1 MPWNEINFTIK
12 PNVDFGNA
20 KEQLADVRNG
30 IEGLKH
36 SFEDMPNFTRI
47 MDNSLE
53 KTVTIADNLGNKF
66 EQLSDPSIK
75 DDARS
80 RIETD
85 IQNGIAELNAHR
97 DLRLGQ
103 SNYSV
108 ELAKSYFGGLPQAVR
123 QELDAITPQVA
134 SIIRSK
140 MSTLSNKGS
149 ITTGASIGQ
158 IAKSL
163 DREARKK
170 DTELNKLLVSS
181 GLSSEGLYQFED
193 YVKFL
198 IPQVASSNRL
208 KEYQVARYNETL
220 SKTKNYFNRGDPTN
234 LFPESFR
241 KSYQSENGR
250 YVQTDLTEKELNM
263 VLSANE
269 RKRFDEMFASNPI
282 AVKAALASGISRR
295 DDRGLLETKEEISR
309 RDLENFRS
317 AMYDQLINRVAGYA
331 TSFVDPYEHIKKL
344 DRETV
349 ASRLTQSTSG
359 KTMLALQELEEL
371 QNPDLW
377 VSSTGNKYYR
387 KNYKEA
393 ERQLD
398 EYATLKYS
406 PFLPNADLANYEYSK
421 DNAKTVGISE
431 SQATRVLGNGKWI
444 NNQDIS
450 DTVRLISLAGYDK
463 SKKDHREALY
473 DLYQNGVVIDG
484 EEFVAESTHGKG
496 EDAVIRMLSRKARDE
511 ANARQALWAKE
522 AGFTG
527 TYFGNFSEDS
537 IAKNIENNKM
547 SSVKWGKYF
556 EGQNKKWTPSADLG
570 VNPQNIKIAV
580 VDTTGTLGDN
590 SDFEFGDG
598 AMWLSNMLMRDS
610 AQARIGAAGK
620 GSGFVFQGKDIRSLY
635 EKWGLLDENGNAIAK
650 GYNGD
655 NIDISDANV
664 ILPKSMLKN
673 KLAYE
678 GKTSEEISKMVTAE
692 AKNLGIGEVVN
703 YNKENTYSDNLGTQA
718 MSFLNFSPAVRMHQ
732 IELAKKRLQELDTE
746 TGQLQYVFG
755 GDDWFSTQIRNNTR
769 LLGTEQA
776 QKWVDNYKTRLMQ
789 NLAAGRFFDFGEGDQ
804 KFSNVR
810 AAANPLTT
818 MLMSQY
824 GGITPAVL
832 QKARE
837 YIAKDAAERGVE
849 APTYTDK
856 ELEDLII
863 LKHGNAIDFQHED
876 QDQLTMLRSP
886 MGYGNILNVRN
897 RAKEA
902 RALYEGFG
910 IIGKGERGPGAYA
923 SEEDRQVLQGFDYDA
938 DQFKIV
944 LDPVLVK
951 EIQAISKLQPFV
963 DRKKEIEE
971 QEIQID
977 NINDPAFVRTEIA
990 GFKKD
995 MQLGMGT
1002 HSGGTRAMQ
1011 LDLTDPTNREYI
1023 VGAQQMQALYD
1034 IFTTKD
1040 KNPKDAKIPQ
1050 QVWDTVKLGKEFT
1063 KFTDHAHELFRFD
1076 DDQLDAEGNVDVS
1089 NKDVF
1094 RSEKTGQFIN
1104 LRALRQMG
1112 VDEINAP
1119 SINMASHVMGVGLSN
1134 LAYQLGMSDTTR
1146 WDAIAEAMDALDYGN
1161 AGPQRQALM
1170 KTMRHML
1177 PEWGSGKRGKLSPN
1191 EEKILDQL
1199 ITNAREELIEE
1210 AEGSYNS
1217 ETKKYVAKDGT
1228 EYASV
1233 NSYVE
1238 NQRSKYGIRS
1248 AENLLNMFGFT
1259 EKRGKAK
1266 LGDTFDTFTN
1276 LSAFDYIQDIDEED
1290 KKRRE
1295 RLVKEITNLQNAT
1308 TESADTDK
1316 TEQQS
1321 KKAKSKTRKAKTK
1334 SVKNDEPRFG
1344 PGAQDRS
1351 AESRSYNMGNVDQ
1364 ESFGQQT
1371 TDKTN
1376 EIVNEPKTKT
1386 EKDITDLQKELAL
1399 LDEKSGRRIDFRTK
1413 MNQILSDA
1421 RDVSQELWISGKG
1434 NENKINDNISLAH
1447 SYWNRQFYGTT
1458 KPQIELLD
1466 ELLAEAN
1473 KSEDFNDSEKSS
1485 IRTQVNNVKNDLYRN
1500 LNQDFVNKA
1509 IAYSKSVAEDI
1520 EKEIQKTENE
1530 PSSQKKRLNQIDESI
1545 KESEGFVA
1553 EIQKRMRAKDIPYNQ
1568 ESQDLFGYGLQN
1580 VKERITQQQSNRA
1593 QLAALYTKENEQNA
1607 TIAMEALQGKLGYR
1621 DKNSLEVQLQNRRQ
1635 LIQER
1640 RDDITKKHSENLM
1653 SDSFYQNQI
1662 ALLDQYDSTAMADI
1676 VKENRLA
1683 LGLDKQTPQEKAADW
1698 AKKRIELIDASN
1710 KIAMDEAH
1718 NKWLNGTGSYEDYVL
1733 AQKKYYNADE
1743 DKEKRKILEESK
1755 QMANFDAEYQ
1765 NIRLSNLES
1774 ANSIQGENLLHRQ
1787 QLDRDRFRN
1796 QLQRRYSRSRIAAGF
1811 YSLDDRALS
1820 KQEEIRGYEQTNK
1833 RLSGRQA
1840 ELDKLL
1846 TQVNLPDDK
1855 RREYESEKKRN
1866 ADTIDTNVQAIA
1878 NAKQEVEELSSVGA
1892 RAGVVFQSLSQSIGL
1907 VAQRLGRQLFQKALQ
1922 ETKRFVKEFDASMNE
1937 IQAITLKSD
1946 SEMASVRSGTINRAI
1961 GLRTSV
1967 SNVANTE
1974 AALYRQGL
1982 SDQEVATRTESI
1994 IKFATVT
2001 KLNVQEATKIITTA
2015 LQNDLVGSAT
2025 EAMDALVAL
2034 GDSAATTAAEIGKGM
2049 QKAAASAKVAGVSYS
2064 ELTALLTI
2072 GTSDTQLSGTQV
2084 GTALQTVFSR
2094 MRRLS
2099 VSGWT
2104 SDQNGEK
2111 TTASDAEAALK
2122 TVGVDLWDDK
2132 ALGKMRSAY
2141 DVLSDLSKVWQN
2153 LSDAQKNI
2161 VMNAMAGTRQTNVF
2175 STLMEGMSE
2184 DGGATLDK
2192 YLGLAEGSEG
2202 VTQSKYEIAMQSL
2215 AASMDTLKSSWD
2227 SVVESMIN
2235 GGSVTSVLDTVSS
2248 FLQSISNNNGIEHG
2262 FSVIIGG
2269 IAGIGTA
2276 IALIASGNPVLK
2288 AFSTALSLIVGLA
2301 TAGGLEGIFTSFKT
2315 ETPEEK
2321 LARESAEDLRVKN
2334 GMRDFRENR
2343 ISNGKKALE
2352 EVKKFGEEYDK
2363 LQSKENEDALVV
2375 SLEKLATTFPE
2386 VSAAV
2391 QAAIQD
2397 LSNWKNAVKEAENVS
2412 KGYVESNKKN
2422 TVASAIQHLR
2432 TYSQQEFENSI
2443 SSLVSPEDKE
2453 AAKTSLRNFMR
2464 IYSDGVGP
2472 EKNFIFE
2479 NMLTSDGSLSKEKIT
2494 SASKYQQAQLLKL
2507 AFKGS
2512 KDFRKVATSYLGTV
2526 NPEVLAALQNNTA
2539 SITDRLFQ
2547 EQAAAVMPDLLD
2559 ELLGRSLG
2567 EDVATAWRYQINKG
2581 TATGDVV
2588 ELLNDDNTI
2597 NYDYFNKLSSPSQA
2611 NAFYEAYQGS
2621 PVLQKWVSRYDR
2633 ENGTNFSSDLWNQE
2647 SYQNAD
2653 KNAISEIAKKAFDE
2667 TKINSYAS
2675 SVRQAS
2681 YAFAKGMADQL
2692 PLDLVANDEYNTEFV
2707 QTALWDQLRQQIET
2721 NPDEYLDDN
2730 NKLKTEAVTAFFDD
2744 WLNSW
2749 LSSPSE
2755 FYKKLQ
2761 ETAPDEAFSY
2771 FIGEGKNRQRFTSYD
2786 AVLEYARNNNVAYT
2800 DILDKNGNS
2809 AYQTVDN
2816 IISAKNQEANA
2827 KNRQYLVGD
2836 FLHGVSDIPGY
2847 RYLSEDEQ
2855 NRIARERLRKQG
2867 IREPFIGNILG
2878 PMRNRLLAGT
2888 EIAGAETFS
2897 DFKSL
2902 KDAYTKKGRDSDFA
2916 NILSGNAGA
2925 LAAYLANDYDLFLK
2939 ALGEEEAGTSTPMS
2953 QAEYMRAINESLM
2966 NNKGFVGRFRTDSDL
2981 EDLRKTYSSFFGE
2994 QADAILN
3001 AIEEGTFVEGTD
3013 IYDYAEKTLAEKGLK
3028 LGTGK
3033 RFTGIETADF
3043 AKRVLGIG
3051 DWTKAQATLGWST
3064 DEWSA
3069 LTSKYPDLQRY
3080 LEMNEKQRQSTEG
3093 QNLRRNLEIQFS
3105 VAGISDLEEAGKL
3118 LEGTANIIESLKK
3131 DGKFEIEAIV
3141 KMRQETHQQSQLD
3154 AMLESGTDKQKR
3166 EAVMQITGASETEY
3180 YARQADLTAEA
3191 KKIRKEER
3199 ENVIR
3204 SRNLERAEVEDKEAF
3219 DAEMLAAGYQWTEK
3233 STYKLPNG
3241 YSIDNEGNVLLP
3253 NGKIDEK
3260 QTRIR
3265 RKLISGGTY
3274 KYIGGQAVD
3283 AVNSLLTESPS
3294 FTETESLKALNEILN
3309 GNLEYSNETADRYL
3323 AGYNAAGTYTKEL
3336 IKRRVRGEDV
3346 EPWLQTASDN
3356 ELINQRNSI
3365 ATGHTS
3371 TLRQAQQ
3378 AQYALDNYSGER
3390 AGLIATYLNMSEE
3403 DVKKMWNNGE
3413 GKQSIQDEIKR
3424 KNEALL
3430 SEIGEQFDFDFDPTD
3445 LESTRENISNAIANS
3460 GSEIERMMLEML
3472 RGMLTDAEGYLSGD
3486 NGTSISDVFE
3496 SASDTFTKSKDERDA
3511 YNWLRTKTG
3520 ETLVSG
3526 RIISG
3531 IAGETSLSNGQ
3542 LIEQAS
3548 GNNEALQSILA
3559 NNNLLVAG
3567 INNWDAIGGQEG
3579 FNRLLDYS
3587 QYGEA
3592 TPELTSVLTKA
3603 LFGNTGFVDST
3614 GMFTIP
3620 PSSNAED
3627 LRKQFE
3633 VIRSSAEGM
3642 PELMD
3647 LLFEQVPE
3655 LKKFFETGSDEH
3667 LSKALEA
3674 ANAQMSEAK
3683 IRQIA
3688 KYSKGIEGL
3697 EDIMIGLS
3705 KGGTAATEAE
3715 LKLNAGMRKLSNQT
3729 TALNKAAGKT
3739 GKQVKGMTGED
3750 AQTMGLLSE
3759 MFHMDA
3765 GEIEKMSAQE
3775 MDDMIN
3781 KVRPVLTEQF
3791 SETVSALGQMIPP
3804 QALDLP
3810 LGDLITINAEGQ
3822 IDLTDV
3828 GQTLDGVSQQILAMI
3843 ASLARYYGGIDLK
3856 AILNDKRVDVKG
3868 FLSSLGA
3875 AGVKTGGGYSGRG
3888 SRGGGGGG
3896 KSATDKLLENQKQRI
3911 SGIEHQSKM
3920 LEIQEKYLDFTNDY
3934 NGYSSNIDQQIANQE
3949 RLRSAYAQSIQEL
3962 KNQLAT
3968 LKRGSDDWNK
3978 ANDQLMQYEE
3988 NLENIKN
3995 TINDLGAKRITIV
4008 EQKQENED
4016 RRGSHNLNMLSKM
4029 AARYQKS
4036 GQFESYEGIMEQTI
4050 EETRKQIHLND
4061 KQITEWENLLKT
4073 FEENSDSWIQTRDK
4087 IWAMRE
4093 ENAEL
4098 QNQMASDLIDLQE
4111 ARVAQIAE
4119 DLQNQKAPLEHRANM
4134 LDTYGQMYESVND
4147 FTKYRGTLEG
4157 TIDTNRQMKEMTD
4170 AAIAQV
4176 KKQIDGMAESD
4187 PARQSAIQTLYE
4199 LEEASAQYEASI
4211 LSNQQAIEESLISE
4225 LTQAH
4230 QDSGSILEHELKLLS
4245 EAEKE
4250 FIRNDD
4256 FVNYENILEEKARN
4270 ASDRLKDQQ
4279 NALEDYLALQNSGKI
4294 TEGGQQWR
4302 ELEDTI
4308 RSTKEN
4314 IASLKNEWQEAL
4326 EAIEKAKFTN
4336 LKETFA
4342 ETYDLSQH
4350 QQKLVQYDQT
4360 KYQNNGQLTNYGTA
4374 LEWEGKIL
4382 EDQRDNIQNHIKDLE
4397 EQLNESKEFPE
4408 LYKEITKEIMTWE
4421 EKLADT
4427 NNRIEK
4433 NTELIEKNQDAIR
4446 KARIAVE
4453 NEADKAIRAWI
4464 QKQRN
4469 MLSATVT
4476 MQNNIFAIISKNYQQ
4491 QWALEQKTLD
4501 KKKQTL
4507 NEEKNLINER
4517 VNFRKKMM
4525 DQEAKDEE
4533 LAEYRR
4539 QLTLISQDTTRTR
4552 EANELRRKIQEMEKE
4567 QAMQNAQDVAN
4578 AEIQSLNDQSKAIDD
4593 YAATYQENLTEL
4605 LSNINNFKDIIDGL
4619 LSGSFEDF
4627 VNWNAEY
4634 NEDFKKSSDEQRQ
4647 QLINGWEDTWYTM
4660 LGQLRTYWDQ
4670 VDESMQS
4677 RDGFLEL
4684 LKTQDEYLKLSDTGR
4699 ESYLYRAG
4707 ELYDSFTASM
4717 IDDATFSD
4725 NHEIIDTIND
4735 LKDWTFNVN
4744 IAGLGNYDFGGSIS
4758 DYVYNRDRSVIPYEY
4773 DSDYKGVGYV
4783 APPPAPAPAPSS
4795 GGGGSSSGSGK
4806 SSSGGSK
4813 KIWDVYDEKGNK
4825 TNWTVEA
4832 YTVEEAN
4839 QIVLKKYGK
4848 YYGAATHMDFPS
4860 ASKKTSTSSSS
4871 SVASVANAT
4880 VKAAASFVDNLKNF
4894 FGFSEGGEVDY
4905 TGLAMVHGSPQKPEA
4920 FLNAEDRANM
4930 RAMLDA
4936 FTYVKAPTM
4945 THIDPSMYGTTTN
4958 NYGDVNITINEAKID
4973 NDQDISALAQKIGKE
4988 FTKELSKSGFNTASY
5003 AW

>member
-85 IQNGIAELNAHR
+85 IQNGVAELNAYR

-149 ITTGASIGQ
+149 IATGASIGQ

-193 YVKFL
+193 YIKFL
-198 IPQVASSNRL
+198 IPQVASGNRL

-220 SKTKNYFNRGDPTN
+220 SKTKNYFNRGDPAN

-250 YVQTDLTEKELNM
+250 YVQTDLTENELNM

-377 VSSTGNKYYR
+377 ASSTGNKYYR

-406 PFLPNADLANYEYSK
+406 PFLPSADLANYEYSK

-496 EDAVIRMLSRKARDE
+496 EDTVIRMLSRKSRDE
-511 ANARQALWAKE
+511 ANARQALWANE

-527 TYFGNFSEDS
+527 TYFGNFSEDT
-537 IAKNIENNKM
+537 IAKNIKDNAM
-547 SSVKWGKYF
+547 DSVAWGKYF

-570 VNPQNIKIAV
+570 VNPQNIKVAV
-580 VDTTGTLGDN
+580 VDTTGTLGDT

-620 GSGFVFQGKDIRSLY
+620 GSGFVFQGKDVRALY
-635 EKWGLLDENGNAIAK
+635 EKWGLLDENGNAMAK

-692 AKNLGIGEVVN
+692 AQNLGIGEVVN
-703 YNKENTYSDNLGTQA
+703 YNKENTYSNNLGTQA

-944 LDPVLVK
+944 HDPVLVK
-951 EIQAISKLQPFV
+951 EIQAISELQPFV

-971 QEIQID
+971 QKIQID
-977 NINDPAFVRTEIA
+977 NINDPAYVRTEIA

-1002 HSGGTRAMQ
+1002 YSGGTRAMQ

-1034 IFTTKD
+1034 LFTTKD

-1094 RSEKTGQFIN
+1094 RSEKTGQFVN

-1112 VDEINAP
+1112 IDEINAP
-1119 SINMASHVMGVGLSN
+1119 SVNMASHVMGVGLSN

-1276 LSAFDYIQDIDEED
+1276 LSAFDYIQDVDEED

-1295 RLVKEITNLQNAT
+1295 RLVKEITDLQNAT
-1308 TESADTDK
+1308 TESSNTDK
-1316 TEQQS
+1316 SEQQS
-1321 KKAKSKTRKAKTK
+1321 KNTKSKTRKTKTK

-1364 ESFGQQT
+1364 ESLGQQT
-1371 TDKTN
+1371 IDKAN
-1376 EIVNEPKTKT
+1376 GIINEPKTKA
-1386 EKDITDLQKELAL
+1386 EKEITDLQKELAL

-1466 ELLAEAN
+1466 ELLTEAN

-1568 ESQDLFGYGLQN
+1568 ETQDLFGYGLQN

-1662 ALLDQYDSTAMADI
+1662 ALLDQYDSAAMADV

-1743 DKEKRKILEESK
+1743 DEEKRKILEESK
-1755 QMANFDAEYQ
+1755 QMTNFDAEYQ
-1765 NIRLSNLES
+1765 DIRLKNLES

-1811 YSLDDRALS
+1811 YSLDDRVLS

-1846 TQVNLPDDK
+1846 TRVDLSDK
-1855 RREYESEKKRN
+1855 ERKEYTSEKERN
-1866 ADTIDTNVQAIA
+1866 ADTINTNVQAIA

-1892 RAGVVFQSLSQSIGL
+1892 RADVVFQSLSQSIGL

-2099 VSGWT
+2099 VSGWA

-2184 DGGATLDK
+2184 DGGATLEK

-2227 SVVESMIN
+2227 SVVESFVS
-2235 GGSVTSVLDTVSS
+2235 GGSITGILDGVSG
-2248 FLQSISNNNGIEHG
+2248 FLQMFANSGNIAQGMSL
-2262 FSVIIGG
+2262 VAGG
-2269 IAGIGTA
+2269 ITGIGVALAALTSTNPA
-2276 IALIASGNPVLK
+2276 IKALSTILGLASG
-2288 AFSTALSLIVGLA
+2288 LIVGGGVAGIASLFHVESNEERIAREYSESYDWATKKNNDRNAQISTQNSAIENVKKLGKAYEEAAISSDKLA
-2301 TAGGLEGIFTSFKT
+2301 QSTAA
-2315 ETPEEK
+2315 EK
-2321 LARESAEDLRVKN
+2321 LTDGLRQMAEV
-2334 GMRDFRENR
+2334 
-2343 ISNGKKALE
+2343 
-2352 EVKKFGEEYDK
+2352 
-2363 LQSKENEDALVV
+2363 
-2375 SLEKLATTFPE
+2375 FPE
-2386 VSAAV
+2386 VSSEILK
-2391 QAAIQD
+2391 AIQD
-2397 LSNWKNAVKEAENVS
+2397 LSNWESAVDSASKKAEEYTKKSSKITLNEFLDVMRETGQDRYNQELFKIDSAEQAQKARKGLINTINIVSPNYRPLSNAEIYTGRKIDESLENGAINLDVAKDALKTEQGQRNLVDLFHIARKESSEFKEYSDNWLSTYHGSIKDDLLNSTDYGDRLNDYSQYIYDLLENIQTASNTSEDENNRLARELSYSWAQKELSSFPLDLLANDNVTKDQVFTAVNNKVLSMLKADTSGKYINKDGSLNVDELANYVNDEILLKWYDKGDNFVKDLVAEELKAEDFEYHIDKNDP
-2412 KGYVESNKKN
+2412 N
-2422 TVASAIQHLR
+2422 TWFNDYESAIQYIRDH
-2432 TYSQQEFENSI
+2432 N
-2443 SSLVSPEDKE
+2443 
-2453 AAKTSLRNFMR
+2453 
-2464 IYSDGVGP
+2464 
-2472 EKNFIFE
+2472 
-2479 NMLTSDGSLSKEKIT
+2479 
-2494 SASKYQQAQLLKL
+2494 
-2507 AFKGS
+2507 
-2512 KDFRKVATSYLGTV
+2512 LG
-2526 NPEVLAALQNNTA
+2526 
-2539 SITDRLFQ
+2539 
-2547 EQAAAVMPDLLD
+2547 
-2559 ELLGRSLG
+2559 
-2567 EDVATAWRYQINKG
+2567 Y
-2581 TATGDVV
+2581 
-2588 ELLNDDNTI
+2588 
-2597 NYDYFNKLSSPSQA
+2597 
-2611 NAFYEAYQGS
+2611 
-2621 PVLQKWVSRYDR
+2621 
-2633 ENGTNFSSDLWNQE
+2633 
-2647 SYQNAD
+2647 
-2653 KNAISEIAKKAFDE
+2653 
-2667 TKINSYAS
+2667 
-2675 SVRQAS
+2675 
-2681 YAFAKGMADQL
+2681 DQL
-2692 PLDLVANDEYNTEFV
+2692 
-2707 QTALWDQLRQQIET
+2707 
-2721 NPDEYLDDN
+2721 
-2730 NKLKTEAVTAFFDD
+2730 K
-2744 WLNSW
+2744 
-2749 LSSPSE
+2749 
-2755 FYKKLQ
+2755 
-2761 ETAPDEAFSY
+2761 
-2771 FIGEGKNRQRFTSYD
+2771 
-2786 AVLEYARNNNVAYT
+2786 
-2800 DILDKNGNS
+2800 DKNGNS
-2809 AYQTVDN
+2809 AYQTADKLIAAKRQESRTNNRQILLDDILNGYSDVSGFRSMTEEERQEVIKSRNRGYGTDQSLAAKRDYYSLLN
-2816 IISAKNQEANA
+2816 GNKVAALSTFNSLEEANQAYSKAGLDDQFAKAISSSEKAVLGYITDDLDLVIDGLSEQLNGGATEASRAEGIGALLDKLSENRGELITLIETDFEETYKSILSYFGEENGKAIFSSMRNDTYKGSDWEKLVNRTLAENSLKPDAGLTQYTQREIADLASQAMSSNFGSLAEFAKNQGWTKSQYEAVKNAYGAEIDRYKNMTETQRADIEGLNLKRDFDVKIAVAGISELESANKVLQGTTRLIENLKKGGQFEIKAKLQMESDSYNFEQQVAMLQNGTPEEQMNALMSLNPGWSRARIEANMTEA
-2827 KNRQYLVGD
+2827 RANADRAIQDQREQTAGSLTALSKTMGLDYALQEAEKMGYTTKTNPLLIEDALREINKHAPSSQPYQYDEENGELYWIGENTGIRYAAPSAFQNWFDRLAFGEFVSTGEVQDIDRENPLYGLQRSKTSYEIEQAQRRILEGATQDDIGDYELYSQAVGRLTQNQKDYLAARATVQSMNGHYNDYTQKEFDDAVNAMYGLQTAAYAD
-2836 FLHGVSDIPGY
+2836 FGYKTRDEIYNAASLYNPITNPQFYDDYASIVGSDIAERRADQNYTLTAPEERYATLRMQRYAQGY
-2847 RYLSEDEQ
+2847 DGITQIDKIQGAYDMIQSIEDGTYQDKYGKASEDMKKDFTSAATGLDELIDAYLSLD
-2855 NRIARERLRKQG
+2855 K
-2867 IREPFIGNILG
+2867 
-2878 PMRNRLLAGT
+2878 
-2888 EIAGAETFS
+2888 
-2897 DFKSL
+2897 
-2902 KDAYTKKGRDSDFA
+2902 
-2916 NILSGNAGA
+2916 NA
-2925 LAAYLANDYDLFLK
+2925 
-2939 ALGEEEAGTSTPMS
+2939 
-2953 QAEYMRAINESLM
+2953 
-2966 NNKGFVGRFRTDSDL
+2966 V
-2981 EDLRKTYSSFFGE
+2981 
-2994 QADAILN
+2994 
-3001 AIEEGTFVEGTD
+3001 
-3013 IYDYAEKTLAEKGLK
+3013 DYAEKEAIIKDRLT
-3028 LGTGK
+3028 
-3033 RFTGIETADF
+3033 D
-3043 AKRVLGIG
+3043 
-3051 DWTKAQATLGWST
+3051 TKA
-3064 DEWSA
+3064 A
-3069 LTSKYPDLQRY
+3069 LK
-3080 LEMNEKQRQSTEG
+3080 
-3093 QNLRRNLEIQFS
+3093 
-3105 VAGISDLEEAGKL
+3105 
-3118 LEGTANIIESLKK
+3118 TA
-3131 DGKFEIEAIV
+3131 
-3141 KMRQETHQQSQLD
+3141 
-3154 AMLESGTDKQKR
+3154 
-3166 EAVMQITGASETEY
+3166 AV
-3180 YARQADLTAEA
+3180 EA
-3191 KKIRKEER
+3191 K
-3199 ENVIR
+3199 
-3204 SRNLERAEVEDKEAF
+3204 
-3219 DAEMLAAGYQWTEK
+3219 G
-3233 STYKLPNG
+3233 
-3241 YSIDNEGNVLLP
+3241 
-3253 NGKIDEK
+3253 
-3260 QTRIR
+3260 
-3265 RKLISGGTY
+3265 
-3274 KYIGGQAVD
+3274 
-3283 AVNSLLTESPS
+3283 
-3294 FTETESLKALNEILN
+3294 
-3309 GNLEYSNETADRYL
+3309 
-3323 AGYNAAGTYTKEL
+3323 
-3336 IKRRVRGEDV
+3336 
-3346 EPWLQTASDN
+3346 
-3356 ELINQRNSI
+3356 
-3365 ATGHTS
+3365 
-3371 TLRQAQQ
+3371 
-3378 AQYALDNYSGER
+3378 
-3390 AGLIATYLNMSEE
+3390 
-3403 DVKKMWNNGE
+3403 
-3413 GKQSIQDEIKR
+3413 
-3424 KNEALL
+3424 
-3430 SEIGEQFDFDFDPTD
+3430 
-3445 LESTRENISNAIANS
+3445 
-3460 GSEIERMMLEML
+3460 
-3472 RGMLTDAEGYLSGD
+3472 
-3486 NGTSISDVFE
+3486 
-3496 SASDTFTKSKDERDA
+3496 
-3511 YNWLRTKTG
+3511 
-3520 ETLVSG
+3520 
-3526 RIISG
+3526 
-3531 IAGETSLSNGQ
+3531 
-3542 LIEQAS
+3542 
-3548 GNNEALQSILA
+3548 
-3559 NNNLLVAG
+3559 
-3567 INNWDAIGGQEG
+3567 
-3579 FNRLLDYS
+3579 
-3587 QYGEA
+3587 YGEA
-3592 TPELTSVLTKA
+3592 NSKAAKSMGELAKGGLAQKKEIAQLTK
-3603 LFGNTGFVDST
+3603 
-3614 GMFTIP
+3614 
-3620 PSSNAED
+3620 
-3627 LRKQFE
+3627 Q
-3633 VIRSSAEGM
+3633 
-3642 PELMD
+3642 
-3647 LLFEQVPE
+3647 
-3655 LKKFFETGSDEH
+3655 
-3667 LSKALEA
+3667 
-3674 ANAQMSEAK
+3674 AK
-3683 IRQIA
+3683 DYQDAI
-3688 KYSKGIEGL
+3688 
-3697 EDIMIGLS
+3697 
-3705 KGGTAATEAE
+3705 TAAQKST
-3715 LKLNAGMRKLSNQT
+3715 
-3729 TALNKAAGKT
+3729 GKT
-3739 GKQVKGMTGED
+3739 GKQIAKDQVAVKQFGKIGFDKSDIEQWSKEEATEYSKLLED
-3750 AQTMGLLSE
+3750 SIQENFGTE
-3759 MFHMDA
+3759 ML
-3765 GEIEKMSAQE
+3765 QPL
-3775 MDDMIN
+3775 
-3781 KVRPVLTEQF
+3781 VQ
-3791 SETVSALGQMIPP
+3791 
-3804 QALDLP
+3804 QALDE
-3810 LGDLITINAEGQ
+3810 INAQPFEVRPK
-3822 IDLTDV
+3822 INMITNP
-3828 GQTLDGVSQQILAMI
+3828 QTGELDFSQLAAVVAQYNESLAAALEFFNGILAE
-3843 ASLARYYGGIDLK
+3843 AHVQVVAKSDGKG
-3856 AILNDKRVDVKG
+3856 NGDVKVVAD
-3868 FLSSLGA
+3868 SSTFKSA
-3875 AGVKTGGGYSGRG
+3875 RVKGGGRG
-3888 SRGGGGGG
+3888 GSYNNKGGGGGGGGG
-3896 KSATDKLLENQKQRI
+3896 KSATDKLLEKQKQRM
-3911 SGIEHQSKM
+3911 SEIEHQSKM

-3934 NGYSSNIDQQIANQE
+3934 DNYSSNIDQQIANQE

-3968 LKRGSDDWNK
+3968 LERGSDDWNK
-3978 ANDQLMQYEE
+3978 ANEQLMQYEE

-4073 FEENSDSWIQTRDK
+4073 FTENSDSWIQTRDK

-4111 ARVAQIAE
+4111 ARISQIAE

-4176 KKQIDGMAESD
+4176 KKQIDGMRDSD

-4250 FIRNDD
+4250 FTRNDD
-4256 FVNYENILEEKARN
+4256 FINYENILEEKARN

-4314 IASLKNEWQEAL
+4314 VASLRNEWQEAL
-4326 EAIEKAKFTN
+4326 QTIEKAKFTN

-4360 KYQNNGQLTNYGTA
+4360 RYQNNGQLTNYGTA

-4382 EDQRDNIQNHIKDLE
+4382 EDQRDSIQNHIKDLE
-4397 EQLNESKEFPE
+4397 EQLQESKEFPE

-4539 QLTLISQDTTRTR
+4539 QLALISQDTTRTR
-4552 EANELRRKIQEMEKE
+4552 EANELRRKIQDMEKE
-4567 QAMQNAQDVAN
+4567 QAMQNAQDIAN

-4744 IAGLGNYDFGGSIS
+4744 IAGLGNYDFGGTIS

-4783 APPPAPAPAPSS
+4783 APPPAPAPAPTSSS
-4795 GGGGSSSGSGK
+4795 GGGGSSSGSGT
-4806 SSSGGSK
+4806 SSSRGSK
-4813 KIWDVYDEKGNK
+4813 KIWDIYDEKGNK

-4839 QIVLKKYGK
+4839 QIALKKYGK
-4848 YYGAATHMDFPS
+4848 YYSAATHMDFPS
-4860 ASKKTSTSSSS
+4860 ATKKTSTSTNVVSSA
-4871 SVASVANAT
+4871 VTAGAN
-4880 VKAAASFVDNLKNF
+4880 FIKNF

-4905 TGLAMVHGSPQKPEA
+4905 TGLAMVHGTPQKPEA

-4936 FTYVKAPTM
+4936 FNYVKAPTM

-4958 NYGDVNITINEAKID
+4958 NYGDVNITINEAKIN